1 MNDPGHIPPPVKLW
15 HVIALAVMLGP
26 IVLKTMVGYDAL
38 PWWGTDPTVAYAP
51 MVTLTPARSVLL
63 DIVSMAGALVLL
75 ASGVGLSGWRSV
87 AMVAMALIGAGRAAI
102 DGSAHAFSWC
112 SAFVACATLATV
124 GRQDLLRRASAA
136 LLVGCIVAWVGKG
149 AAQLLIEHPITVAN
163 FRENKEMILRSQG
176 WTVGS
181 SNALAFERRLMQAE
195 ATGWFAMS
203 NVFASVCAGCLAF
216 CAAGLA
222 RVLGGRGE
230 ARSEERSASNSLILV
245 LAAGATMSLSGVL
258 MSGSK
263 GGLAAAGLAIVLA
276 AIVAVLGRVKSF
288 EPSTRIKRIA
298 GSLAVASVLG
308 VLALVAVRG
317 AIGERVGE
325 LSILFRWFY
334 LVGAA
339 RTFEAHPL
347 MGVGVEHFR
356 EAYMLFKPPISPE
369 EVTSPHSVFFDMAAC
384 LGLAGFAVV
393 GMLLWSAARAG
404 VGLVAGEPSES
415 KVMEE
420 REPIERSAWM
430 IVFVTA
436 AVVVFASVVIESE
449 LYAIDVAL
457 VRLASAVGWLVLARV
472 LITGAG
478 SRMIRPA
485 CAAAGIVLLA
495 HAQIEVS
502 AISILSCGWVFA
514 MIGLA
519 AAGTTDTPK
528 QLGRGAAVAARVIIG
543 LALAVVIAAAGRASS
558 TLLAQEAALHK
569 AAGVF
574 APLTLKLQE
583 IRDAIAAGERNPEL
597 LKSART
603 LERQI
608 QDGVGPASQMLD
620 GAGRSFEVVR
630 LRADLRLRA
639 FVTAGPRDG
648 VVPPE
653 IAAGMI
659 ETCVRADGEA
669 ERLDTAAAWGWAG
682 GLWVAIAERLP
693 TERATPA
700 VRQGRLGL
708 VPATRA
714 EAAARGL
721 AALELATQL
730 DPHGLTWALAAF
742 RAADASGDSQAVA
755 KWAAEALRRNE
766 ITRLDPL
773 RGLSAE
779 QKSKIERVVRR
790 GTGGS

>member
-1 MNDPGHIPPPVKLW
+1 MNDPGQTPPPVKLW
-15 HVIALAVMLGP
+15 HLIALAVMLGP

-63 DIVSMAGALVLL
+63 DTVSMAGALVLL

-87 AMVAMALIGAGRAAI
+87 AMVALALIGAGRAAY
-102 DGSAHAFSWC
+102 DGSAQAFSWC
-112 SAFVACATLATV
+112 SAFMACATLATV

-245 LAAGATMSLSGVL
+245 LAAGATMSLAGVL

-263 GGLAAAGLAIVLA
+263 GGLAAAGLAIALA

-288 EPSTRIKRIA
+288 EPSVRIKRIA
-298 GSLAVASVLG
+298 GTMAVASVLG

-317 AIGERVGE
+317 AIGERIGE

-356 EAYMLFKPPISPE
+356 EAYMLFKPAISPE

-404 VGLVAGEPSES
+404 VGLVAAERSES
-415 KVMEE
+415 KVVEE

-436 AVVVFASVVIESE
+436 AIVVFASVVIESE

-457 VRLASAVGWLVLARV
+457 VRLASALGWLVLARV

-495 HAQIEVS
+495 HGQIEVS

-528 QLGRGAAVAARVIIG
+528 QFGRSGAAAKVLVGIG
-543 LALAVVIAAAGRASS
+543 LVSVLIAAGRASS
-558 TLLAQEAALHK
+558 TLLAQEAALHR

-583 IRDAIAAGERNPEL
+583 IRDAMAAGERNPEL

-639 FVTAGPRDG
+639 LVAAGPRDG
-648 VVPPE
+648 IVPPE

-669 ERLDTAAAWGWAG
+669 ERLDTAASWGWAG

-693 TERATPA
+693 TERTTPA
-700 VRQGRLGL
+700 VRQGRLGV
-708 VPATRA
+708 VPSTRA

-730 DPHGLTWALAAF
+730 DPHGLTLALAAF
-742 RAADASGDSQAVA
+742 RAA
-755 KWAAEALRRNE
+755 
-766 ITRLDPL
+766 
-773 RGLSAE
+773 
-779 QKSKIERVVRR
+779 
-790 GTGGS
+790 